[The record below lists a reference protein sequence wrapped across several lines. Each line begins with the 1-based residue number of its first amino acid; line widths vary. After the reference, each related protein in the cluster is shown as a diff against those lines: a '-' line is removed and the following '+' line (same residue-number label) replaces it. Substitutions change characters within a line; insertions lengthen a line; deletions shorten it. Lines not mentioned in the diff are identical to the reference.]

1 MVIPMNKNK
10 RLIAIDGLDGS
21 GKGTQTDLLCRFLE
35 EKGYAYKKLSF
46 PNYDMDS
53 SMLVKMYL
61 RGDFGLNPEAVNPYA
76 ASSFFAVDRY
86 ASFKLKWEADY
97 EAGKILIADRYTTA
111 NAVHQLS
118 KLNKSEWEFYL
129 DWLENYEFE
138 LLGIPKPQKVLY
150 LCVPPEISLQLIEK
164 RCAETGVKK
173 DIHENSEEHINKSYL
188 AAMFAAKYFG
198 WEWINC
204 SIDGKMRS
212 IDDIHKE
219 ILEHC
224 SDLFKND

>member
-1 MVIPMNKNK
+1 MNNNK

-21 GKGTQTDLLCRFLE
+21 GKGTQTELLCRYLE
-35 EKGYAYKKLSF
+35 KKGYAYKKLSF

-61 RGDFGLNPEAVNPYA
+61 RGDFGSDPEAVNPYA

-86 ASFKLKWEADY
+86 ASYKLKWQADY

-118 KLNKSEWEFYL
+118 KLNKTDWEFYL

-138 LLGIPKPQKVLY
+138 LLGIPKPQKVIY
-150 LCVPPEISLQLIEK
+150 LCVPPELSLELIEK
-164 RCAETGVKK
+164 RSAETGVKK
-173 DIHENSEEHINKSYL
+173 DIHESSAEHIRKSYS
-188 AAMFAAKYFG
+188 AAIFAAKYFG
-198 WEWINC
+198 WDQIDC
-204 SIDGKMRS
+204 SVNGKMRS
-212 IDDIHKE
+212 IEDIHKE
-219 ILEHC
+219 ILERC
-224 SDLFKND
+224 ENIIKNDV